1 MKTAS
6 LTEGIT
12 YNDEKPSITLLLKT
26 DTTKEIRIAFKKG
39 QLMKEHKAPFPIVVE
54 IFEGEIEFGINGEQ
68 RILKKG
74 AIIALDAHV
83 PHDLKGLEDAIV
95 RLSISIADK
104 VQRVED
110 VTNL

>member
-1 MKTAS
+1 MKIAS

-12 YNDEKPSITLLLKT
+12 YNEEKPQITLLLKT
-26 DTTKEIRIAFKKG
+26 ETTKEIRIAFKKG
-39 QLMKEHKAPFPIVVE
+39 QLMKAHKAPFPIVVE
-54 IFEGEIEFGINGEQ
+54 IFEGEIEFGVNGVKN
-68 RILKKG
+68 ILKKG
-74 AIIALDAHV
+74 ALIALDADV

-104 VQRVED
+104 VKRVEN

>member
-6 LTEGIT
+6 ITENLIYSEDRPIVT
-12 YNDEKPSITLLLKT
+12 ILLKT
-26 DTTKEIRIAFKKG
+26 DTTREIRIAFKKG

-54 IFEGEIEFGINGEQ
+54 IFEGEIEFGVNGEQ
-68 RILKKG
+68 QILKKG
-74 AIIALDAHV
+74 AILALDANV
-83 PHDLKGLEDAIV
+83 PHDLKGLEDSII

-110 VTNL
+110 VTKL